1 MATMGKN
8 VVSIS
13 VLVYF
18 KGTPIEATAKKL
30 IKAFKTNKPLFFHL
44 LSMTNDKNEKV
55 MANKK

>member
-1 MATMGKN
+1 MGKN

-44 LSMTNDKNEKV
+44 RSITNDKNEKV